1 MSSLEWSRYMRDVVG
16 LTEEPE
22 EISAEVV
29 RRLEDRYR
37 RELPLIAGA
46 EQAVERLAARW
57 PLALAS
63 SSNRELIDLVLESS
77 GLGRYFEASVSS
89 EEVARGK
96 PAPDVFLEAARRLGV
111 DPTRC
116 AAVEDSENGIL
127 AAKAAG
133 MRTIAIPNRSI
144 RHTTTRSRP
153 PTSCSPPSR
162 SLAPGHRRSGLDPRS
177 NGGRL
182 DVSRNGSVQSP
193 VNAADEDAAVVAAEA
208 HRVRE
213 RDAHVGLARLV
224 RHVVEV
230 ARRVRVLVV
239 DRRRND
245 AVVHRER
252 AHDRLDRALPPR
264 RCGP

>member
-1 MSSLEWSRYMRDVVG
+1 MIEAVVFDLDGILIDSEHVWDEVRRAARGGARRTLERERVAGHDGHELPGVVAVHARRVG
-16 LTEEPE
+16 LPEAPE

-46 EQAVERLAARW
+46 EQAVERIAERW

-96 PAPDVFLEAARRLGV
+96 PAPDVFLEAARRLGAE
-111 DPTRC
+111 PSRC

-133 MRTIAIPNRSI
+133 MRTIAIPNPRY
-144 RHTTTRSRP
+144 P
-153 PTSCSPPSR
+153 PHDDALAEADLVLE
-162 SLAPGHRRSGLDPRS
+162 SLAGLT
-177 NGGRL
+177 
-182 DVSRNGSVQSP
+182 
-193 VNAADEDAAVVAAEA
+193 AEA
-208 HRVRE
+208 
-213 RDAHVGLARLV
+213 
-224 RHVVEV
+224 VE
-230 ARRVRVLVV
+230 
-239 DRRRND
+239 
-245 AVVHRER
+245 
-252 AHDRLDRALPPR
+252 PR
-264 RCGP
+264 